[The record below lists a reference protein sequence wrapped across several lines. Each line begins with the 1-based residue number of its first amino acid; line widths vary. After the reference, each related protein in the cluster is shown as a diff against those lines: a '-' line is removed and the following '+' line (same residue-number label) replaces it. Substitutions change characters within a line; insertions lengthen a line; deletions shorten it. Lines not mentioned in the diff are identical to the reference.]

1 MGPVNMDWIRE
12 NGQGW
17 ATGRIDCRGEGLDPY
32 GEEISVPPMKQED
45 WYRLSEWMWEFSSK
59 ELLTLEQIVQIY
71 QQTNPTITWLQQ

>member
-17 ATGRIDCRGEGLDPY
+17 ATGRIDCRGDGLDPY

>member
-17 ATGRIDCRGEGLDPY
+17 ATGRIDCRGDGLDRY